1 MTSYDWN
8 DPNFRTRRYKGYV
21 QFNDP
26 SSSSDWYRLKEKQS
40 VSLSLSFS
48 LSTHYDDAGMK
59 FLDPQGHTHTFS
71 TTIKLTSDMI
81 DDATADWDSSASSAK
96 TSETSSLSYWIEKLQ
111 RYEPVLMTFVSTSV
125 ALSGPTNAPQA
136 SQASEKYVKMKFKMQ
151 PTTFAFDLDST
162 AQSVQI
168 QGTVTDIVHIK
179 RTATEAT

>member
-1 MTSYDWN
+1 M
-8 DPNFRTRRYKGYV
+8 
-21 QFNDP
+21 
-26 SSSSDWYRLKEKQS
+26 
-40 VSLSLSFS
+40 
-48 LSTHYDDAGMK
+48 
-59 FLDPQGHTHTFS
+59 DPQGHSHSFS

-162 AQSVQI
+162 SQSVQI
-168 QGTVTDIVHIK
+168 SGTVADIVHIK
-179 RTATEAT
+179 RTDTEAT